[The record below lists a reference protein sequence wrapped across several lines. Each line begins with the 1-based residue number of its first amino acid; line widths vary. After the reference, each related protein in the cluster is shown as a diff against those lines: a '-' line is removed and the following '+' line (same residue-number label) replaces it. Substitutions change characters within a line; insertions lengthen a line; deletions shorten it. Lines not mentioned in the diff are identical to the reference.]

1 LEKKTDV
8 KENVK
13 TAPPKVH

>member
-1 LEKKTDV
+1 V